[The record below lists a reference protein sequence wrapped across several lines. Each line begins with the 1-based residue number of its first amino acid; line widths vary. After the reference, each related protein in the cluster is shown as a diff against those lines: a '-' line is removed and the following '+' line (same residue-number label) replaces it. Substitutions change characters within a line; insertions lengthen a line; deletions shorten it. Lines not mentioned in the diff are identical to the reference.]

1 VKRFALVLALVPVL
15 GCKSKPAAHVFE
27 DAATAG
33 VLHGDA
39 APKRGEWAELA
50 RFRKTEA
57 VHVVA
62 LPVKT
67 TTPRFDVGGPA
78 LANGIAVVSSSQFGF
93 VAVDYRNG
101 QVMWSKPAGLHVAP
115 PLARAGMFVLVGE
128 CLQPPEMK
136 GEDLLLGCVRTVN
149 TTGGDVNYVAIRG
162 HQKDVQEFANEPGP
176 QHLWSTPSDT
186 LLWKRGDKAVLVDP
200 VTGLA
205 SSAPA
210 IEPALTIT
218 YKDRAW
224 DVTQDDEGVLSATQ
238 KGKPAWKSKR
248 TFTELIGA
256 VYLPEQTPMVRV
268 SNVGRFGGMAEMS
281 LFDIDATGSL
291 HGTVAFPVPG
301 IGINGHGI
309 DSVGDAALAIQLDR
323 SLDHHFI
330 VGYAAN
336 ALLMWVYPLPVV
348 QRPDPIGI
356 AVAPDAVV
364 VFHDGDTLTVL
375 PELSAP
381 PTAPGATH
389 PPSENTAP

>member
-1 VKRFALVLALVPVL
+1 MKRFALVLALVPVL

>member
-1 VKRFALVLALVPVL
+1 MKRFALVLALVPVV

-50 RFRKTEA
+50 RFTKTEP

-78 LANGIAVVSSSQFGF
+78 LANGIAVVSSTQFGF
-93 VAVDYRNG
+93 VAVDYRSG

>member
-1 VKRFALVLALVPVL
+1 MKRFGLVLALVPVV
-15 GCKSKPAAHVFE
+15 GCKGKPAAHVFE

-50 RFRKTEA
+50 RFTKTEP

-93 VAVDYRNG
+93 VAVDYRSG

-115 PLARAGMFVLVGE
+115 PLSRAGTFVLVGE